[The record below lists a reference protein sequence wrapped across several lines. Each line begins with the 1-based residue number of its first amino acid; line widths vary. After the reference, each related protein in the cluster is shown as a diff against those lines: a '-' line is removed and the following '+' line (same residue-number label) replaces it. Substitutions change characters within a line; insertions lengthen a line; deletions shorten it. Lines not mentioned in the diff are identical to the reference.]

1 MDSTVQNRIPQSIY
15 ARKIKRVLD
24 VVVTIPALIS
34 LFPLFFLVAFL
45 IKIEDW
51 GPIFYWQKRLGK
63 EGKHIDIL
71 KFRSMTHRL
80 SRKPG
85 EAGELAGSHDE
96 ITKIG
101 IWIRRLKIDELP
113 QLLSVIKG
121 DLSIVGPRPC
131 LPEQINEFDENGYKR
146 LLVRPGCS
154 GLAQVYGNIHLP
166 WKERWKYD
174 AYYVEHLSFWLDVKI
189 LLRTV
194 YLIVVDEKMLMTP
207 FESFISCNKS
217 HVGRI

>member
-1 MDSTVQNRIPQSIY
+1 MQNQFPTLLYAQSLKRI
-15 ARKIKRVLD
+15 LD
-24 VVVTIPALIS
+24 VIVTIPALMS
-34 LFPLFFLVAFL
+34 LAPLFLIVAVL
-45 IKIEDW
+45 IKLEDR
-51 GPIFYWQKRLGK
+51 GPVFYGQKRLGRN
-63 EGKHIDIL
+63 GKQIDIL

-85 EAGELAGSHDE
+85 EAGELVGSHEE
-96 ITKIG
+96 ITTIG
-101 IWIRRLKIDELP
+101 AWIRRLKIDELP

-121 DLSIVGPRPC
+121 DMSIIGPRPC
-131 LPEQINEFDENGYKR
+131 LPEQINEFDDNGHKR

-194 YLIVVDEKMLMTP
+194 YLLVVDEKKLMTP
-207 FESFISCNKS
+207 FESFISSKKS